1 MSIIEIFQKTE
12 QLRDNGLYP
21 SLKMFEK
28 TQTGLAQS
36 ALAEAAEHPDPMSD
50 RTGFRIMLHNVN
62 KSIKRVSL
70 MFHKRICPY

>member
-1 MSIIEIFQKTE
+1 M
-12 QLRDNGLYP
+12 GLYP

-36 ALAEAAEHPDPMSD
+36 AVSGAAGLQT
-50 RTGFRIMLHNVN
+50 RCRIGLRFRILPHNVN

-70 MFHKRICPY
+70 MLHKRILDLH